1 MGPLLMLVAFV
12 VGLVAGMVTG
22 FTGGSGVVVVVPLLS
37 LFCGLSVH
45 SAIATSLFVDTLA
58 SLSVTYVY
66 LKNGRVE
73 VRDGLVIGL
82 SSIAGAQAGALVASA
97 TSESRISRSFGIFT
111 IALGF
116 MMMRRSRGRGL
127 LSRDFSRF
135 SSQLSTLHRFLLAI
149 ALGFSIGIV
158 TGVFG
163 AGGGLMFL
171 LLLIAV
177 LGEPLHKAIGTST
190 LIMALTAFSGTIG
203 YMIHGFF
210 NILYSTITALGSII
224 AGTIASRVAN
234 KLPEKKLS
242 LVVGS
247 IFIFVGI
254 LMVLLRG
261 GLALQNIY

>member
-1 MGPLLMLVAFV
+1 
-12 VGLVAGMVTG
+12 VTG
-22 FTGGSGVVVVVPLLS
+22 FTGASGVVVVVPLLS

-58 SLSVTYVY
+58 STTVTYVY
-66 LKNGRVE
+66 LRNGRVE

-82 SSIAGAQAGALVASA
+82 SSITGAQVGALIASA
-97 TSESRISRSFGIFT
+97 TPESRISRAFGIFA

-116 MMMRRSRGRGL
+116 MMIRRSSGQGL

-135 SSQLSTLHRFLLAI
+135 SSRLSTLQRFLLAI
-149 ALGFSIGIV
+149 ALGFGVGIV

-171 LLLIAV
+171 LLLIVV

-203 YMIHGFF
+203 YMMRGFL
-210 NILYSTITALGSII
+210 NILYSAVTSLGSII
-224 AGTIASRVAN
+224 ADTIASRTAN
-234 KLPEKKLS
+234 RLPEKKLS

-247 IFIFVGI
+247 IFIFIGALTI
-254 LMVLLRG
+254 ALRG
-261 GLALQNIY
+261 SLAPSEHLPGASAPTP